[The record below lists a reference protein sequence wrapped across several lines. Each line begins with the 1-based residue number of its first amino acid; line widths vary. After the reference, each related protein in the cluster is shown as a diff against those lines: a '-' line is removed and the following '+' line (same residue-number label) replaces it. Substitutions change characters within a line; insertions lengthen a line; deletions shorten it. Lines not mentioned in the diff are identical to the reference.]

1 MKQNGWK
8 YKRRLLVSRK
18 SYYNNLNIATVSNS
32 LSRRCEALLRE
43 VVSEKE

>member
-1 MKQNGWK
+1 MGGNTKEGCWFQEK
-8 YKRRLLVSRK
+8 T
-18 SYYNNLNIATVSNS
+18 YYNNLNIATVSNS